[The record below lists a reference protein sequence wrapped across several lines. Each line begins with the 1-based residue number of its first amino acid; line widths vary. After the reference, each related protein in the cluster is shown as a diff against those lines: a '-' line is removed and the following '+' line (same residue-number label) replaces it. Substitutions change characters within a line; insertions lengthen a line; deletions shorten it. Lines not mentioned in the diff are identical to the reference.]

1 MFPYLPKDEF
11 KKNMFIDPIEGWENP
26 ALPKN
31 QQKNKKK
38 DDSGGP

>member
-1 MFPYLPKDEF
+1 MCI
-11 KKNMFIDPIEGWENP
+11 NHIEGWENP